1 MITNLFSVFDPSSSI
16 GLGLNWM
23 SIGLGLLV
31 YPLVKWRRA
40 SRAVLLR
47 FTFHKIL
54 YKEVNP
60 LFSNKSK
67 VSALIFIAIFFFI
80 LWINLIGLI
89 PYIFT
94 PTSHLVITL
103 RLALP
108 LWMGYFSYGW
118 VKNLKWIL
126 AHLIPQGTPVVL
138 IPFIVLIESVSRVIR
153 PITLSVR
160 LMANIIAGHLLLT
173 LIRGAIQVEFLRRVV
188 GIRILQVLLVVLE
201 VAVAAIQAYVL
212 VVLRVLYTREV

>member
-1 MITNLFSVFDPSSSI
+1 M
-16 GLGLNWM
+16 
-23 SIGLGLLV
+23 
-31 YPLVKWRRA
+31 
-40 SRAVLLR
+40 
-47 FTFHKIL
+47 
-54 YKEVNP
+54 
-60 LFSNKSK
+60 
-67 VSALIFIAIFFFI
+67 
-80 LWINLIGLI
+80 
-89 PYIFT
+89 
-94 PTSHLVITL
+94 
-103 RLALP
+103 
-108 LWMGYFSYGW
+108 
-118 VKNLKWIL
+118 
-126 AHLIPQGTPVVL
+126 VL